1 MRKCWSSSES
11 FNSKIESEGGIISWG
26 IGEARGLGV
35 FDLIRSCS
43 DELRYWDTYTG
54 ERVERRD
61 LVATTVQHEPSLGFY
76 HPALQEILLRSA
88 EESGAEICRRAS
100 VQKVA
105 LGIPTEVLFDRN
117 GTPHR
122 IAARLVVGA
131 DGRTSAMRRYFADSV
146 RRDPFRRLMA
156 GVLLENVSALP
167 TDAVRFQPNP
177 ELSFASLLLPRGG
190 THTRAYLVYPHDS
203 GYRLQ
208 GGADL
213 PRFVGESVTAG
224 LPPSMLER
232 SKIIGPLAS
241 FEGADT
247 WVEHPYQ
254 QGLVLIG
261 DAAASSD
268 PSFGQGLSLTLRDV
282 RVLRDSLLSSADWD
296 KAGHVYADQHDHYYG
311 VIREASELFAAM
323 FYDCGPAA
331 EARRTKALPRI
342 AEDPSR
348 VPDHLFSGPDLPL
361 NDSVKMRFFGED

>member
-1 MRKCWSSSES
+1 VRKCWSSSES

-26 IGEARGLGV
+26 IAEARGLGV

-88 EESGAEICRRAS
+88 EESGAEICRGAS

-146 RRDPFRRLMA
+146 RRDPPRRLMA

-208 GGADL
+208 GGAGL
-213 PRFVGESVTAG
+213 PRFVGESVRAG

-296 KAGHVYADQHDHYYG
+296 KAGHVYADQHDHYYELSG
-311 VIREASELFAAM
+311 KRPNYLPPCFTTAAPRQRHGGQRPCRESRRIRAVCRIICSA
-323 FYDCGPAA
+323 D
-331 EARRTKALPRI
+331 RTCL
-342 AEDPSR
+342 
-348 VPDHLFSGPDLPL
+348 
-361 NDSVKMRFFGED
+361 